1 MEKNNTISNIS
12 EIPPPPSDNSQ
23 FDKTMDSIR
32 NFELQEMNYNIDFCK
47 ICNERRI
54 AMKMS
59 IYDIR
64 KRCATDKSQIKQFS
78 TENNMNPG
86 ILPKELSNL
95 SFLEQLICRISPCI
109 NVHLLKHGGIAF
121 SGHCVTFPQD
131 INQPAQIFPR
141 LPKEISITRVRK

>member
-23 FDKTMDSIR
+23 FDKAMDSIR

-47 ICNERRI
+47 ICNKRRI

-109 NVHLLKHGGIAF
+109 NVHLFAF
-121 SGHCVTFPQD
+121 SGHCVTFQQD